1 MTEFNDLTLPQKLEH
16 WARQRPDAVAL
27 RQKDFGIWTSVSWRR
42 YADQSRD
49 FGLGLMALGLPAQSR
64 VAILSENRCE
74 WVYAQLGCAMAGMV
88 AVGIYPTSPAH
99 EVAYLLQA
107 ADVGAVVCEDQ
118 EQLDK
123 VIEACGQLDRMP
135 QLIVVDPKGLR
146 HYQDVAWR
154 SFEALCQVGREAPQE
169 LRVQQQQG
177 LDRQSPQDTALM
189 IFTSGSTGRPK
200 AAMISYANIT
210 AMAVGAQF
218 FYRCDGRDAMLSYL
232 PLCHVAEQIFTVSLP
247 MQSGAVV
254 NFAES
259 LRTVQGDL
267 REIAPTVFLGV
278 PRIWEKMHA
287 SIALKMREA
296 GAWRRWLFE
305 RAFAAVDSFAH
316 LPRSSWSVGQRI
328 HYAGWYFLV
337 FRALCNF
344 LGLRR
349 CRRAMSGAAPVSPD
363 LLRFFR
369 VMGVQITEGYGMTE
383 TAGIATLQRD
393 SASPLGTVGEPI
405 PGLQARLAE
414 DGELL
419 LHGPTVFQGYFRDP
433 QASAQAI
440 DAQGWLH
447 TGDMAQWVPTPGLA
461 QEREIKIVDR
471 KKDIMITAGGKNIS
485 PSEIENMLK
494 YSSFIK
500 EAIIV
505 ADKRHFVSA
514 LIQIDGD
521 TVGKWAEEKG
531 IAYTNFKSLAES
543 AQVRD
548 LVTQE
553 VDTVN
558 RRMPQVQ
565 HVRKFHLLTKELD
578 HDDGEVTATMK
589 IRRQNIA
596 KVYEAEIE
604 AIYGA

>member
-1 MTEFNDLTLPQKLEH
+1 
-16 WARQRPDAVAL
+16 
-27 RQKDFGIWTSVSWRR
+27 
-42 YADQSRD
+42 
-49 FGLGLMALGLPAQSR
+49 
-64 VAILSENRCE
+64 
-74 WVYAQLGCAMAGMV
+74 
-88 AVGIYPTSPAH
+88 
-99 EVAYLLQA
+99 
-107 ADVGAVVCEDQ
+107 
-118 EQLDK
+118 
-123 VIEACGQLDRMP
+123 
-135 QLIVVDPKGLR
+135 
-146 HYQDVAWR
+146 
-154 SFEALCQVGREAPQE
+154 
-169 LRVQQQQG
+169 
-177 LDRQSPQDTALM
+177 
-189 IFTSGSTGRPK
+189 
-200 AAMISYANIT
+200 
-210 AMAVGAQF
+210 
-218 FYRCDGRDAMLSYL
+218 
-232 PLCHVAEQIFTVSLP
+232 
-247 MQSGAVV
+247 
-254 NFAES
+254 
-259 LRTVQGDL
+259 
-267 REIAPTVFLGV
+267 
-278 PRIWEKMHA
+278 
-287 SIALKMREA
+287 
-296 GAWRRWLFE
+296 
-305 RAFAAVDSFAH
+305 
-316 LPRSSWSVGQRI
+316 
-328 HYAGWYFLV
+328 
-337 FRALCNF
+337 
-344 LGLRR
+344 
-349 CRRAMSGAAPVSPD
+349 
-363 LLRFFR
+363 
-369 VMGVQITEGYGMTE
+369 MGVQITEGYGMTE

-419 LHGPTVFQGYFRDP
+419 LRGPTVFQGYFRDP

-440 DAQGWLH
+440 DAEGWLH

-548 LVTQE
+548 LVAQE